1 MLRRTALLG
10 EESKAAQPGGY
21 QYSWFC
27 HQYRALPNGGLL
39 GAPEVELAKLRVL
52 EHFFQHGH
60 ISTLRPPGEV
70 FVVGV
75 FGFPQLNED
84 DLGRVL
90 HILHHMHGQAARKI
104 AGVGQDFFEVLL
116 ESIMTAVFNPKLED
130 DLARHFISCGVNY
143 LPAVAPGSCAGLG
156 EAAP

>member
-1 MLRRTALLG
+1 M
-10 EESKAAQPGGY
+10 
-21 QYSWFC
+21 
-27 HQYRALPNGGLL
+27 L

-90 HILHHMHGQAARKI
+90 PPYLAPY
-104 AGVGQDFFEVLL
+104 AGSGSPD
-116 ESIMTAVFNPKLED
+116 N
-130 DLARHFISCGVNY
+130 CG
-143 LPAVAPGSCAGLG
+143 CRAGFL
-156 EAAP
+156 